1 VKVYVRGG
9 GMKMQKISALK
20 LSNKRVVDSEGSEM
34 GTLLNIVAEAGTGML
49 KELVVKPA
57 DELDTSRFR
66 KEDEY
71 IFIPFEAVKAI
82 KDVIVVDSEKLGARA

>member
-1 VKVYVRGG
+1 VRRG
-9 GMKMQKISALK
+9 GMKMQKISVLK
-20 LSNKRVVDSEGSEM
+20 LSNKRVVNSEGGEM
-34 GTLLNIVAEAGTGML
+34 GVLHNIVAEAGTGAL

-71 IFIPFEAVKAI
+71 IFISFDAVAAI
-82 KDVIVVDSEKLGARA
+82 KDVIVVDSEKMRARA